1 MNPVAIRLL
10 NQQLIVPQFKTPTEV
25 VSHIGAMQAQEYR
38 MMRWAV
44 AMRTKKP
51 SHQAFKE
58 AYDSGQI
65 IRLHLMRGT
74 WQLVS
79 AEDYWWMIDLCAPK
93 AIAVTKGW
101 MHSNK
106 ISIPDEE
113 LYRVRDILI
122 QAAVDK
128 AVIKREQNQTSLSSA
143 ERGQARPE
151 VKGSV
156 TKEDFLKAL
165 AENNIQM
172 DDHRLSYHIRMA
184 EFSGTL
190 CSGDLLPTKAT
201 YALSTEKV
209 GLRPAQIDRD
219 EALMR
224 FTRKYFQSHQPATLD
239 DFVWWSGLNVNDCRK
254 GIALLGD
261 AIHKET
267 WKGWDF
273 YLTDNCRTR
282 GFRTGKLLL
291 IPPYDEYLIG
301 YKSRDI
307 VLPPEH
313 RHRAHNNNGIFQPII
328 ACDGIICGNWSPFK
342 NKDTVNFFLG
352 EHAGDWQEEWTRY
365 KTMIEK

>member
-10 NQQLIVPQFKTPTEV
+10 NQQLVAPQFKTPTEV
-25 VSHIGAMQAQEYR
+25 VSHMGAMQAQEYR

-44 AMRTKKP
+44 EMRTTKP
-51 SHQAFKE
+51 SHKAFKE

-79 AEDYWWMIDLCAPK
+79 AEDYWGMIDLCAPK

-113 LYRVRDILI
+113 LFRVRDILA
-122 QAAVDK
+122 QTAAD
-128 AVIKREQNQTSLSSA
+128 
-143 ERGQARPE
+143 
-151 VKGSV
+151 KGSV
-156 TKEDFLKAL
+156 TKEDLVKAL
-165 AENNIQM
+165 AEHNMQM

-190 CSGDLLPTKAT
+190 CSGSLLPTKAT

-209 GLRPAQIDRD
+209 GPRPAQIDRD

-224 FTRKYFQSHQPATLD
+224 FTRKYFQSRQPATLE

-254 GIALLGD
+254 GIELLGD
-261 AIHKET
+261 TIHVER
-267 WKGWDF
+267 WKGRDF

-313 RHRAHNNNGIFQPII
+313 RHRAHNNSGIFQPII
-328 ACDGIICGNWSPFK
+328 ARDGIICGNWSPFRD
-342 NKDTVNFFLG
+342 NCQVDFFDGSSDMEGLQD
-352 EHAGDWQEEWTRY
+352 AWQIY
-365 KTMIEK
+365 MKYLQF

>member
-25 VSHIGAMQAQEYR
+25 VSHMGAMQAQEYR

-44 AMRTKKP
+44 EMRTTKP
-51 SHQAFKE
+51 SHKAFKK

-113 LYRVRDILI
+113 LYRVRDILA
-122 QAAVDK
+122 QTAAD
-128 AVIKREQNQTSLSSA
+128 L
-143 ERGQARPE
+143 
-151 VKGSV
+151 GSV
-156 TKEDFLKAL
+156 TKEDFVLAL
-165 AENNIQM
+165 AEKDISM

-184 EFSGTL
+184 EFSGVL

-201 YALSTEKV
+201 YALSAEKV
-209 GLRPAQIDRD
+209 GLQPAQIDVE
-219 EALMR
+219 EALEC
-224 FTRKYFQSHQPATLD
+224 FTRKYFQSHQPATLE
-239 DFVWWSGLNVNDCRK
+239 DFVWWSGLNISDCRRGIELLEDNIHIERYK
-254 GIALLGD
+254 GR
-261 AIHKET
+261 
-267 WKGWDF
+267 DF
-273 YLTDNCRTR
+273 YLTDNCRSR

-307 VLPPEH
+307 VLPPEY
-313 RHRAHNNNGIFQPII
+313 RHHAHNNSGIFQPII
-328 ACDGIICGNWSPFK
+328 ARDGIICGNWSPFK
-342 NKDTVNFFLG
+342 DECKVNFFLG
-352 EHAGDWQEEWTRY
+352 EHTGDCQDEWTRY
-365 KTMIEK
+365 KTMIKQ

>member
-25 VSHIGAMQAQEYR
+25 VSHMGAMQAQEYR

-44 AMRTKKP
+44 EMRTKKP
-51 SHQAFKE
+51 SHKAFKE
-58 AYDSGQI
+58 AFDSGQI

-93 AIAVTKGW
+93 AIVVTKGW
-101 MHSNK
+101 MSSNK

-113 LYRVRDILI
+113 LIRVRDILI
-122 QAAVDK
+122 QT
-128 AVIKREQNQTSLSSA
+128 TS
-143 ERGQARPE
+143 E
-151 VKGSV
+151 KGSV
-156 TKEDFLKAL
+156 TKEDFVQTL
-165 AENNIQM
+165 AEKDIKM

-184 EFSGTL
+184 EFSGVL
-190 CSGDLLPTKAT
+190 CSGDLLPTKTT
-201 YALSTEKV
+201 YALTAEKI
-209 GLRPAQIDRD
+209 GPRPTQIDAE
-219 EALMR
+219 EALMH
-224 FTRKYFQSHQPATLD
+224 FTRKYFQSHQPATLE

-261 AIHKET
+261 TIYKET
-267 WKGWDF
+267 WKGRDF

-313 RHRAHNNNGIFQPII
+313 RHRAHNNSGIFQSII
-328 ACDGIICGNWSPFK
+328 AHDGIICGNWSPFK
-342 NKDTVNFFLG
+342 NDCQVNFFLG
-352 EHAGDWQEEWTRY
+352 EHTDDCHEEWARY
-365 KTMIEK
+365 KTMIKQ